1 MKMIQLVSVCII
13 VLMFCGAA
21 YKSAR
26 LGTNLFENT
35 FEQAITAKS
44 AAYESNFERSSFCDQ
59 ARIGKA
65 SFQIEGIR
73 INDFVTVAIIC
84 DAKGRIPVL
93 SKKELDYAVAWVSW
107 RLSEHNVAVLEDRQ
121 EEDIKSSSGET
132 VTEKG
137 AGLNGS

>member
-1 MKMIQLVSVCII
+1 MKMIQLVSVCVT

-35 FEQAITAKS
+35 FEQSITAKS
-44 AAYESNFERSSFCDQ
+44 AAYGSNFERSSFCDQ

-73 INDFVTVAIIC
+73 MNDFVTVAIIC

-93 SKKELDYAVAWVSW
+93 SKKELDYAEAWVSW
-107 RLSEHNVAVLEDRQ
+107 RLSKRNVAVLEECQ
-121 EEDIKSSSGET
+121 EEDTKSSSGET
-132 VTEKG
+132 GTDRKG
-137 AGLNGS
+137 ARSQ